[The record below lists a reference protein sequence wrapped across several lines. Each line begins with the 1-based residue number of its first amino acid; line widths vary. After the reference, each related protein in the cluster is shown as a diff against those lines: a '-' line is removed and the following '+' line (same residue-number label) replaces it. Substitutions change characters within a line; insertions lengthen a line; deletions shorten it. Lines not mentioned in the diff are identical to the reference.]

1 MSDTTERPGYEPEL
15 TQPPAPAPA
24 AKYGAAQRM
33 WMMFTSP
40 GQVFED
46 IGVKPTWI
54 LLMAI
59 LVVLG
64 VGLQVVIAPHID
76 YEATIRARL
85 ADRADEITDQQME
98 QMLATGEKIA
108 KFAPIAGLVI
118 APLVWALMA
127 AVFLVMLKI
136 VGSEI
141 DFKTT
146 LSTVLHGYWP
156 ATAVALILTG
166 VLVQRVGKVPEQE
179 LGNIVKANLGA
190 FLSPETPAWLMSA
203 AGTISIFNI
212 WVVVLLIMGFS
223 TVGKLSRGKA
233 AVAALV
239 PWIAMIVIKSA
250 FAMITG

>member
-1 MSDTTERPGYEPEL
+1 MNEATQRPDYEPEL
-15 TQPPAPAPA
+15 TEPPTPAPTARYSA
-24 AKYGAAQRM
+24 FQRL

-46 IGVKPTWI
+46 IGLKPTWVLI
-54 LLMAI
+54 MVI
-59 LVVLG
+59 LVLLG
-64 VGLQVVIAPHID
+64 VAVQAAIAPHVD
-76 YEATIRARL
+76 YEATLRMRL
-85 ADRADEITDQQME
+85 ADRADELSDQQIE
-98 QMLATGEKIA
+98 QMLGPAEKIA
-108 KFAPIAGLVI
+108 KFAPIIGLIV
-118 APLVWALMA
+118 APLVWAIMA

-136 VGSEI
+136 VGSEM

-146 LSTVLHGYWP
+146 LSTVLHAYWP
-156 ATAVALILTG
+156 ATVVALILTG

-190 FLSPETPAWLMSA
+190 FLSPETPAWLSSA

-212 WVVVLLIMGFS
+212 WVVVLLIMGFA

-239 PWIAMIVIKSA
+239 PWIAMIVIKAGFA
-250 FAMITG
+250 FITG

>member
-1 MSDTTERPGYEPEL
+1 MSDNAERPGYEPEL
-15 TQPPAPAPA
+15 TQPPTPSPA
-24 AKYGAAQRM
+24 ARYSAVQRL
-33 WMMFTSP
+33 WMMFMSP
-40 GQVFED
+40 GQVFAD

-54 LLMAI
+54 LLMI
-59 LVVLG
+59 VLVLLG
-64 VGLQVVIAPHID
+64 VGVQLVVAPHVD
-76 YEATIRARL
+76 YEATVRARL
-85 ADRADEITDQQME
+85 ADRADEINDEQME
-98 QMLATGEKIA
+98 RMVATGEKFA
-108 KFAPIAGLVI
+108 KYAPIAGLVI

-166 VLVQRVGKVPEQE
+166 VLVQRVGKLPDTE

-190 FLSPETPAWLMSA
+190 FLSPDTPAWLSSPA
-203 AGTISIFNI
+203 ATISIFNI
-212 WVVVLLIMGFS
+212 WVVVLLIMGFA
-223 TVGKLSRGKA
+223 TVGKISRGKA

-239 PWIAMIVIKSA
+239 PWIAMMVVKSVFA
-250 FAMITG
+250 FITS

>member
-1 MSDTTERPGYEPEL
+1 MSDNAERPGYEPEL
-15 TQPPAPAPA
+15 TQPPTPSPA
-24 AKYGAAQRM
+24 ARYSAVQRL
-33 WMMFTSP
+33 WMMFMSP

-46 IGVKPTWI
+46 IGVKPTWV
-54 LLMAI
+54 LLMI
-59 LVVLG
+59 VLVLLG
-64 VGLQVVIAPHID
+64 VGVQVAVAPHVD
-76 YEATIRARL
+76 YEATIRARMS
-85 ADRADEITDQQME
+85 DRADEITDEQME
-98 QMLATGEKIA
+98 KMLAPAEKIA
-108 KFAPIAGLVI
+108 KFAPIAGLVV
-118 APLVWALMA
+118 APLVWVLMA

-190 FLSPETPAWLMSA
+190 FLSPETPAWLSSPA
-203 AGTISIFNI
+203 ATISIFNI
-212 WVVVLLIMGFS
+212 WVVVLLIMGFA
-223 TVGKLSRGKA
+223 TVGKISRGKA

-239 PWIAMIVIKSA
+239 PWIAMMVVKSVFA
-250 FAMITG
+250 FVTG

>member
-1 MSDTTERPGYEPEL
+1 MSDNVERPGYEPEL
-15 TQPPAPAPA
+15 TQPPTPSTASR
-24 AKYGAAQRM
+24 YSGFQRL

-54 LLMAI
+54 LLMI
-59 LVVLG
+59 VLVLLG
-64 VGLQVVIAPHID
+64 VGVQVAVAPHVD
-76 YEATIRARL
+76 YEATIRARM
-85 ADRADEITDQQME
+85 ADRADEITDEQME
-98 QMLATGEKIA
+98 QMLVPAEKIA
-108 KFAPIAGLVI
+108 KFAPIVGLVV

-156 ATAVALILTG
+156 ATAVALVLTG

-190 FLSPETPAWLMSA
+190 FLSPETPAWLSSA

-212 WVVVLLIMGFS
+212 WVVVLLIMGFA
-223 TVGKLSRGKA
+223 TVGKISRGKA

-239 PWIAMIVIKSA
+239 PWIAMIVVKSA
-250 FAMITG
+250 FAMIMG